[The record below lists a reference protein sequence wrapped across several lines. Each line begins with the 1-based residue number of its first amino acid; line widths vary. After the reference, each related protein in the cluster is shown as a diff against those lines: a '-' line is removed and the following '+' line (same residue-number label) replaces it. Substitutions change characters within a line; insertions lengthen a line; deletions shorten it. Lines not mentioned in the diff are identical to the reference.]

1 MAGAAED
8 PMSKQ
13 EDAQSLQ
20 WLTEEFG
27 HEFGPQIF
35 ETIETG
41 YRELFPKINPKFRTA
56 SSIKDMVDNII
67 LCIQPSIERAIA
79 TAIASGDEKIAGDIA
94 YKAIIR
100 KYYITLFLSKYYE
113 RVPGN
118 PELKSELEKNIGRI
132 RKKLFPILFQSLID
146 RYRSHTWL
154 CDEIDKLI
162 QEDKAGFPAPPRPI
176 RDEAESARLAVIEVI
191 RQRRMQEQMQ
201 SFDDQ
206 TMTLGMAAAPSDFPP
221 LFREEPL
228 DEEEELRQDIR
239 EAILNVEAILKKSGN
254 FNLNDRSTHDSVFI
268 EIFKIP
274 PFNSMRNKPT
284 PENQAKFDKIQQLFY
299 PEMDLLLSERQG
311 APPSVVFSPGIP
323 TSRQLARR
331 SHAEQLGWKY
341 GLGRRDPE
349 FFPDPDKKG
358 PDPDNKGGNKRMMIK
373 SKKNSKMHS
382 KNKRRSKRR
391 SNTRRRHRNSYK

>member
-1 MAGAAED
+1 MAGSA
-8 PMSKQ
+8 

-35 ETIETG
+35 ETVKTG

-56 SSIKDMVDNII
+56 SGIKDMVDNII

-79 TAIASGDEKIAGDIA
+79 TAITTGDEKVVGDIA

-162 QEDKAGFPAPPRPI
+162 QEDKAGFPAPPRTI

-191 RQRRMQEQMQ
+191 GQRRMQEQMQSQ

-206 TMTLGMAAAPSDFPP
+206 TMTLGMAAAPSEFPP
-221 LFREEPL
+221 LFTEEPL

-239 EAILNVEAILKKSGN
+239 EAILNVEKSGKID
-254 FNLNDRSTHDSVFI
+254 LNDRSTHGSVFL
-268 EIFKIP
+268 EIFRIP

-284 PENQAKFDKIQQLFY
+284 PENEAKFDKIQQLFY
-299 PEMDLLLSERQG
+299 PEIDLLLSERQG

-341 GLGRRDPE
+341 GPLPRGAVALFPDPDKKG
-349 FFPDPDKKG
+349 PDPDKKG
-358 PDPDNKGGNKRMMIK
+358 PDPDNKGGSKRIK

-382 KNKRRSKRR
+382 KNKRRSKRH
-391 SNTRRRHRNSYK
+391 SNTRRRRRNSYK

>member
-1 MAGAAED
+1 MAGSA
-8 PMSKQ
+8 

-35 ETIETG
+35 ETVKTG

-56 SSIKDMVDNII
+56 SGIKDMVDNII

-79 TAIASGDEKIAGDIA
+79 TAITTGDEKVVGDIA

-162 QEDKAGFPAPPRPI
+162 QEDKAGFPAPPRTI

-191 RQRRMQEQMQ
+191 GQRRMQEQMQSQ

-206 TMTLGMAAAPSDFPP
+206 TMTLGMAAAPSEFPP
-221 LFREEPL
+221 LFTEEPL

-239 EAILNVEAILKKSGN
+239 EAILNVEKSGKID
-254 FNLNDRSTHDSVFI
+254 LNDRSTHGSVFL
-268 EIFKIP
+268 EIFRIP

-284 PENQAKFDKIQQLFY
+284 PENEAKFDKIQQLFY

-341 GLGRRDPE
+341 GPLPRGAVAL
-349 FFPDPDKKG
+349 FPDPDKKG
-358 PDPDNKGGNKRMMIK
+358 PDPDNKGGSKRIK

>member
-8 PMSKQ
+8 AMSK
-13 EDAQSLQ
+13 EDEGAQNLQ

-41 YRELFPKINPKFRTA
+41 YSELFPKINPKFRTA
-56 SSIKDMVDNII
+56 SSIKGMVENII

-79 TAIASGDEKIAGDIA
+79 TAIASGDEKVVGDIA

-100 KYYITLFLSKYYE
+100 KFYITLFLSKYYE

-146 RYRSHTWL
+146 RYRSNTWL

-176 RDEAESARLAVIEVI
+176 RVEAESARLAVIELI
-191 RQRRMQEQMQ
+191 GQRRMQEQMQ
-201 SFDDQ
+201 SFDQ
-206 TMTLGMAAAPSDFPP
+206 SELPP
-221 LFREEPL
+221 LFTEELL

-239 EAILNVEAILKKSGN
+239 EAILNVEKSGKID
-254 FNLNDRSTHDSVFI
+254 LNDRSTHDSVFI

-284 PENQAKFDKIQQLFY
+284 PENEAKFDKIQNLFY
-299 PEMDLLLSERQG
+299 PEIDLLLSERQG
-311 APPSVVFSPGIP
+311 APPSVVFPPGIP

-331 SHAEQLGWKY
+331 SHAEQLGWTY
-341 GLGRRDPE
+341 GPLPRGAVAL
-349 FFPDPDKKG
+349 FPDPDR
-358 PDPDNKGGNKRMMIK
+358 KGGSKKIK
-373 SKKNSKMHS
+373 SKKNSKMRS

>member
-1 MAGAAED
+1 MAGSA
-8 PMSKQ
+8 

-35 ETIETG
+35 ETVKTG

-56 SSIKDMVDNII
+56 SGIKDMVDNII

-79 TAIASGDEKIAGDIA
+79 TAITTGDEKVVGDIA

-162 QEDKAGFPAPPRPI
+162 QEDKAGFPAPPRTI

-191 RQRRMQEQMQ
+191 GQRRMQEQMQSQ

-206 TMTLGMAAAPSDFPP
+206 TMTLGMAAAPSEFPP
-221 LFREEPL
+221 LFTEEPL

-239 EAILNVEAILKKSGN
+239 EAILNVEKSGKID
-254 FNLNDRSTHDSVFI
+254 LNDRSTHGSVFL
-268 EIFKIP
+268 EIFRIP

-284 PENQAKFDKIQQLFY
+284 PENEAKFDKIQQLFY

-341 GLGRRDPE
+341 GPLPRGAVALFPDPDKKG
-349 FFPDPDKKG
+349 PDPDKKG
-358 PDPDNKGGNKRMMIK
+358 PDPDNKGGSKRIK

-382 KNKRRSKRR
+382 KNKRRSKRH
-391 SNTRRRHRNSYK
+391 SNTRRRRRNSYK

>member
-1 MAGAAED
+1 MAGSA
-8 PMSKQ
+8 

-35 ETIETG
+35 ETVKTG

-56 SSIKDMVDNII
+56 SGIKDMVDNII

-79 TAIASGDEKIAGDIA
+79 TAITTGDEKVVGDIA

-162 QEDKAGFPAPPRPI
+162 QEDKAGFPAPPRTI

-191 RQRRMQEQMQ
+191 GQRRMQEQMQ

-206 TMTLGMAAAPSDFPP
+206 TMTLGMAAAPSEFPP
-221 LFREEPL
+221 LFTEEPL

-239 EAILNVEAILKKSGN
+239 EAILNVEKSGKID
-254 FNLNDRSTHDSVFI
+254 LNDRSTHGSVFL
-268 EIFKIP
+268 EIFRIP

-284 PENQAKFDKIQQLFY
+284 PENEAKFDKIQQLFY

-341 GLGRRDPE
+341 GPLPRGAVAL
-349 FFPDPDKKG
+349 FPDPDKKG
-358 PDPDNKGGNKRMMIK
+358 PDPDNKGGSKRIK

>member
-1 MAGAAED
+1 MAGSA
-8 PMSKQ
+8 

-35 ETIETG
+35 ETVKTG

-56 SSIKDMVDNII
+56 SGIKDMVDNII

-79 TAIASGDEKIAGDIA
+79 TAITTGDEKVVGDIA

-162 QEDKAGFPAPPRPI
+162 QEDKAGFPAPPRTI

-191 RQRRMQEQMQ
+191 GQRRMQEQMQ

-206 TMTLGMAAAPSDFPP
+206 TMTLGMAAAPSEFPP
-221 LFREEPL
+221 LFTEEPL

-239 EAILNVEAILKKSGN
+239 EAILNVEKSGKID
-254 FNLNDRSTHDSVFI
+254 LNDRSTHGSVFL
-268 EIFKIP
+268 EIFRIP

-284 PENQAKFDKIQQLFY
+284 PENEAKFDKIQQLFY

-341 GLGRRDPE
+341 GPLPRGAVAL
-349 FFPDPDKKG
+349 FPDPDKKG
-358 PDPDNKGGNKRMMIK
+358 PDPDNKGGSKRIK

-391 SNTRRRHRNSYK
+391 SNTRRRRRNSYK

>member
-1 MAGAAED
+1 MAGSA
-8 PMSKQ
+8 

-35 ETIETG
+35 ETVKTG

-56 SSIKDMVDNII
+56 SGIKDMVDNII

-79 TAIASGDEKIAGDIA
+79 TAITTGDEKVVGDIA

-162 QEDKAGFPAPPRPI
+162 QEDKAGFPAPPRTI

-191 RQRRMQEQMQ
+191 GQRRMQEQMQSQ

-206 TMTLGMAAAPSDFPP
+206 TMTLGMAAAPSEFPP
-221 LFREEPL
+221 LFTEEPL

-239 EAILNVEAILKKSGN
+239 EAILNVEKSGKID
-254 FNLNDRSTHDSVFI
+254 LNDRSTHGSVFL
-268 EIFKIP
+268 EIFRIP

-284 PENQAKFDKIQQLFY
+284 PENEAKFDKIQQLFY
-299 PEMDLLLSERQG
+299 PEIDLLLSERQG

-341 GLGRRDPE
+341 GPLPRGAVAL
-349 FFPDPDKKG
+349 FPDPDKKG
-358 PDPDNKGGNKRMMIK
+358 PDPDNKGGSKRIK

-382 KNKRRSKRR
+382 KNKRRSKRH
-391 SNTRRRHRNSYK
+391 SNTRRRRRNSYK